1 MVKGIELNSQ
11 ENGVLKSRKTA
22 PELVLGSDSLRAR
35 RMDKSL
41 AHSLTWRAVTNWGS
55 QIMAWASLLVVVRL
69 LAPSD
74 FGIVAMSVVL
84 WPYLRYLGE
93 FGIPQTVV
101 TLRDLTDDQLG
112 QLNTISS
119 LLGLACFGISFGLAY
134 PLAAFFRTPALV
146 PVVIVTCIQL
156 IPQGFRAV
164 PEGLL

>member
-1 MVKGIELNSQ
+1 VKGIELDSPLDSQ
-11 ENGVLKSRKTA
+11 EETILSPPKTA
-22 PELVLGSDSLRAR
+22 PILPPDSDSMRAR
-35 RMDKSL
+35 GMDKSL

-55 QIMAWASLLVVVRL
+55 QILAWASLLVVVRL

-112 QLNTISS
+112 QLNTVAS
-119 LLGLACFGISFGLAY
+119 LLGLACFAISFALAY
-134 PLAAFFRTPALV
+134 PLAAFSGRPLS
-146 PVVIVTCIQL
+146 
-156 IPQGFRAV
+156 
-164 PEGLL
+164 